1 MSYLQTEHAIAW
13 RTDEDARTDQLW
25 RDYKNEERA
34 KRRREL
40 YANDPI
46 WRLTK
51 LKDNR
56 ERRLRAKR
64 AADQVAPIIPNGR

>member
-1 MSYLQTEHAIAW
+1 MTASERETERVW
-13 RTDEDARTDQLW
+13 RFMRNLDR
-25 RDYKNEERA
+25 RM
-34 KRRREL
+34 RRREL
-40 YANDPI
+40 YRTDPI

-64 AADQVAPIIPNGR
+64 GAA

>member
-1 MSYLQTEHAIAW
+1 MTEHPTEHALAW
-13 RTDEDARTDQLW
+13 RQDQAARTDQIRREL
-25 RDYKNEERA
+25 RNAERS

-40 YANDPI
+40 YDKDPI

-64 AADQVAPIIPNGR
+64 AADERTRPLD

>member
-1 MSYLQTEHAIAW
+1 MQYPTLETLLWHRVETERVESLLRAI
-13 RTDEDARTDQLW
+13 RNED
-25 RDYKNEERA
+25 
-34 KRRREL
+34 RRERRKAL
-40 YANDPI
+40 YRDDPI

-64 AADQVAPIIPNGR
+64 A

>member
-1 MSYLQTEHAIAW
+1 MTASQLETERVW
-13 RTDEDARTDQLW
+13 RLVV
-25 RDYKNEERA
+25 NEQRRM
-34 KRRREL
+34 RRRHL
-40 YANDPI
+40 YRADPI

-64 AADQVAPIIPNGR
+64 